1 MFGFGKKKKNENYRG
16 ILNQAIQ
23 TIKEDAERFVS
34 EHAAGEHKRL
44 TTLDD
49 FVGYLSPR
57 FRTYISFHEAGNNMV
72 FDKEHVRYLLSG
84 GVESVR
90 KKIPF

>member
-1 MFGFGKKKKNENYRG
+1 MFGFGKKKKNENYRN

-23 TIKEDAERFVS
+23 SIKEDVERFVS

-57 FRTYISFHEAGNNMV
+57 FRKHIAFHEAGNNML
-72 FDKEHVRYLLSG
+72 FEEEHVKYLLAG
-84 GVESVR
+84 GVENVR
-90 KKIPF
+90 KIIPF